1 MHHGWIRLTLCLL
14 LLLTVQ
20 ARAEDK
26 PAPPAATRYPE
37 GARATPGETAA
48 RMDTLSKQAEVGAER
63 HVNGGAIGILAW
75 DRPLH
80 AELMGRAGGFVHF
93 GFERVWTRRRTDEQ
107 RANDI
112 VIIELTGRFRG
123 RDRWRLREHRDQGH
137 YIIGFGSADDPAY
150 EDVRDL
156 CDVVIDHGL
165 GEQHHRIELAD
176 GTHAGDAA
184 HLVNT
189 ANAWVFTG
197 ELVAALTRRGHM
209 PTMWMAYLYPEGHA
223 WGDRYL
229 GKQQFHDEFDI
240 APIPAGKLGRAY
252 LGHMRD
258 LLTRFRDTQADAVQ
272 QAAKLIS
279 DEVRTDRKVFVAVA
293 GHAMPFIVG
302 YGRDGRWA
310 RGTEVYA
317 HLPEFL
323 ARLDDVPRDVLVLR
337 LGYYGLHEDVAA
349 KLKGRRV
356 ILLTN
361 PHTDPVFQHDGGAM
375 VKIDMACPFG
385 DAVVEIENYPIRIL
399 PPSGIMQIAAYE
411 AINTQVLDN
420 LAADTPAERQ
430 DLPALA
436 D

>member
-1 MHHGWIRLTLCLL
+1 MHHVRICLTLCLA
-14 LLLTVQ
+14 LLLTVH
-20 ARAEDK
+20 ARADEK
-26 PAPPAATRYPE
+26 PAPSVAAQYLDTVLATLDE
-37 GARATPGETAA
+37 TEARI
-48 RMDTLSKQAEVGAER
+48 DTIVDVADIVAER

-75 DRPLH
+75 NRPLH
-80 AELMGRAGGFVHF
+80 AELMGRAGGLVHF
-93 GFERVWTRRRTDEQ
+93 GFERVWTRHRTAEQ
-107 RANDI
+107 RAND
-112 VIIELTGRFRG
+112 VLIIELSGRFRG
-123 RDRWRLREHRDQGH
+123 SDHRALRDHRNAGH

-150 EDVRDL
+150 EAERAL

-165 GEQHHRIELAD
+165 GAQTHRIELPD

-189 ANAWVFTG
+189 ANGWVFTG

-223 WGDRYL
+223 WGGRYL

-240 APIPAGKLGRAY
+240 AAIPAGKLGRAY
-252 LGHMRD
+252 LGHMRE
-258 LLTRFRDTQADAVQ
+258 LLTQFRDTQSDGVQ

-279 DEVRTDRKVFVAVA
+279 DEAQADRKVFVAVS

-310 RGTEVYA
+310 RGAEVYA

-323 ARLDDVPRDVLVLR
+323 ARLDDVPRDTLIFR
-337 LGYYGLHEDVAA
+337 LGYFGLHEDVAK

-361 PHTDPVFQHDGGAM
+361 PHTDPVFQHDADAL

-411 AINTQVLDN
+411 AINTQVLAN
-420 LAADTPAERQ
+420 LAAQVPVERQ
-430 DLPALA
+430 ELPALA